1 MPNDIKRY
9 DMLDSTDRDEAI
21 RLKKVKQG
29 LIPDTENEAYLK
41 EKEEREKAPVT
52 LEEKWSNF
60 WYHNKWTVLVVGFA
74 VIAAAFLTYQGLNRE
89 KYDTTLLL
97 GTYTYYSEAQLG
109 EITDKFEKYMPD
121 ADGNGEV
128 NVGIFQAKYLT
139 EETEDE
145 ATGYEG
151 SMHARIMS
159 EITSGENCIF
169 ILEKELL
176 DALSENG
183 VFADLSEL
191 GVTYESTYGICLKD
205 SELFSSESFKGAADN
220 LYIALRVYKE
230 GTDEEHYKHQFTALE
245 NLLK

>member
-1 MPNDIKRY
+1 MPTDQRY

-21 RLKKVKQG
+21 RLKKVRQG

-41 EKEEREKAPVT
+41 EKAEKEKTPVT

-74 VIAAAFLTYQGLNRE
+74 VIAAAFLTYQGITRE

-97 GTYTYYSEAQLG
+97 GTYTYYSEAQLE
-109 EITDKFEKYMPD
+109 EISEKFEKYMPD
-121 ADGNGEV
+121 ADKSGEV
-128 NVGIFQAKYLT
+128 NVGIFQARYLT
-139 EETEDE
+139 EETENE

-176 DALSENG
+176 DALSQNG
-183 VFADLSEL
+183 VFADLGEL
-191 GVTYESTYGICLKD
+191 GISSESTYGVSLKD
-205 SELFSSESFKGAADN
+205 SDLFSSDSFKETSDN
-220 LYIALRVYKE
+220 LFVALRVYKK
-230 GTDEEHYKHQFTALE
+230 GTDEEHYKHQLTALE